1 MRRLSG
7 KQLLTNDDYINLDAD
22 SKERLVID
30 ALSTFYTN
38 FAKFGFVYQF
48 RKQKLLSSF
57 LTFSVF
63 LCCLFFAFYL
73 WCQNRNPLHEN
84 DPIPFY
90 ERINGSDSYHFLDI
104 TNRGNVIVK
113 SNPNRERIQ
122 FWDDIFETYSQHWQ
136 TREFNLNSLAVK
148 IPLLMLSVLL
158 SSILFC
164 KGIKI
169 CLRRNN
175 KSISVA

>member
-1 MRRLSG
+1 MLLAHFIRILPNLGSFIINSENKSFCHHFKTFFVFFFPLVFFFFLS
-7 KQLLTNDDYINLDAD
+7 
-22 SKERLVID
+22 
-30 ALSTFYTN
+30 LS
-38 FAKFGFVYQF
+38 
-48 RKQKLLSSF
+48 
-57 LTFSVF
+57 
-63 LCCLFFAFYL
+63 
-73 WCQNRNPLHEN
+73 CQNRNPVPEK
-84 DPIPFY
+84 DPTPFY
-90 ERINGSDSYHFLDI
+90 ERINGSHSYHFLDI
-104 TNRGNVIVK
+104 TNHGNVIVK

-158 SSILFC
+158 LSILLC

-175 KSISVA
+175 KSVSVA